1 MGGNHSQLTEE
12 ELEDYK
18 ELTYLTRKE
27 IFHAFKVF
35 KNLDPEGVK
44 KDKYTRI
51 PTEAILSLPEF
62 KNNPFGD
69 RLCKVFSSQDDD
81 KLSFEDFLDMISVL
95 SDDAHPRKK
104 AEYAFR
110 VYDFDEDGYLSR
122 EDIETLVNKLTN
134 TKMNEREIN
143 SLTDS
148 ILEVADLDKDGM
160 LSFQEF
166 EHVVTKSVDFKN
178 SFHLRL

>member
-18 ELTYLTRKE
+18 
-27 IFHAFKVF
+27 
-35 KNLDPEGVK
+35 
-44 KDKYTRI
+44 
-51 PTEAILSLPEF
+51 
-62 KNNPFGD
+62 NNPFAD

-110 VYDFDEDGYLSR
+110 VYGKYR
-122 EDIETLVNKLTN
+122 HPYIEYKP
-134 TKMNEREIN
+134 
-143 SLTDS
+143 
-148 ILEVADLDKDGM
+148 
-160 LSFQEF
+160 
-166 EHVVTKSVDFKN
+166 
-178 SFHLRL
+178 